1 MADELLTALGRI
13 ERERRDRAHDEA
25 ATGDAEAARVL
36 LRPLADDEQ
45 ADLLARVMGRLAA
58 PASEATTRAADAAD
72 TLTADEA
79 TRSAAPLAANGETAS
94 AARLTASEPA
104 GAAPLASTANAD
116 AGKVVLLA
124 PRRRGRWFAGLGSL
138 AAAAAVLLVVM
149 RPGSEVVND
158 LPEYALVRGGG
169 DASSRSGGETPAGS
183 RISLRSDSAVDLV
196 LAPGLAT
203 AGPLVVR
210 LIAVSGD
217 ETRWLDPS
225 SAEVSADG
233 AIRLRGAR
241 AWGLAPGRW
250 DLTVLI
256 ARPERAPADL
266 DAYRRD
272 LADADARGWRRV
284 RLELEVVDAR

>member
-13 ERERRDRAHDEA
+13 ERERRDRARDEA
-25 ATGDAEAARVL
+25 ATGHPEAARVL

-45 ADLLARVMGRLAA
+45 ADLLARVMGQLAA
-58 PASEATTRAADAAD
+58 PDSGSTSPAGAAP
-72 TLTADEA
+72 LTAEGE
-79 TRSAAPLAANGETAS
+79 THSAAPLAANVDTAS
-94 AARLTASEPA
+94 ASLTTPGPAS
-104 GAAPLASTANAD
+104 AAPLAATTASAD
-116 AGKVVLLA
+116 AEVIPLA

-149 RPGSEVVND
+149 RPGSEVADDV
-158 LPEYALVRGGG
+158 PEYTLVRGGG

-183 RISLRSDSAVDLV
+183 RLSLRSDSAVDLV
-196 LAPGLAT
+196 LAPKLAT
-203 AGPLVVR
+203 AGPLVAR

-217 ETRWLDPS
+217 ETRWLDPA

-233 AIRLRGAR
+233 AIRLRAAR

-266 DAYRRD
+266 DAYRRE